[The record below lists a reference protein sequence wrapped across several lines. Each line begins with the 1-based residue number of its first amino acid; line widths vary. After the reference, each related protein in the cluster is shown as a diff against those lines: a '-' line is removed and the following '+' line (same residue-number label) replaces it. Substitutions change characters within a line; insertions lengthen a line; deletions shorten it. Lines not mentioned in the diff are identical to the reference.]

1 MSYGAIV
8 GGGAMQALMSAL
20 IAGGKARLDAA
31 ALDIA
36 AIEFPSLVPGPY
48 LERLDEMGAEL
59 AEETEGLSGAEF
71 VSRAN
76 IYLFHDLGFRGN
88 QGNYYDP
95 KNSCLNWV
103 LDQRTGIPITL
114 SILYLEVAR
123 RAGRR
128 VYGIG
133 LPGHFVVQYDDG
145 EYSSYIDTFN
155 GGQLLSE
162 RDCRDLVKDV
172 AGAEEVPD
180 TKMMEPVGTRYI
192 LTRMLNNLRAAYFR
206 REEFERAATVLDL
219 LVQSAPATAD
229 YYKGRAIANVHN
241 RKFRAASADFE
252 EYLKLSPEA
261 EDRED
266 IVKQMAAIHRWL
278 GTLN

>member
-1 MSYGAIV
+1 
-8 GGGAMQALMSAL
+8 MQALISAL
-20 IAGGKARLDAA
+20 IAGGKTRLDAA

-36 AIEFPSLVPGPY
+36 AIEFPSLLPAPY
-48 LERLDEMGAEL
+48 LQRLDEMGAEL
-59 AEETEGLSGAEF
+59 ADETEGLSGPEF
-71 VSRAN
+71 VSRTN
-76 IYLFHDLGFRGN
+76 VYLFHDLGFRGN

-103 LDQRTGIPITL
+103 LDRRTGIPITL
-114 SILYLEVAR
+114 SVLYLEVAR
-123 RAGRR
+123 RAGRP
-128 VYGIG
+128 VHGIG

-162 RDCRDLVKDV
+162 DDCRELVKDL
-172 AGAEEVPD
+172 AGAKDAPD
-180 TKMMEPVGTRYI
+180 AKMMEPVGTRYI

-241 RKFRAASADFE
+241 RKFRSASADFE
-252 EYLKLSPEA
+252 QYLKLSPEA

-278 GTLN
+278 GALN